1 VADSPDGQKDGRCEA
16 DGDVNDTHDSLAFSS
31 FCFCFILFFYLSL
44 RHLQWLSKARRAD
57 LAAMMDG
64 MVEGLREK
72 ERMQLCLVDIKI
84 LSASYMSGILP
95 IGRAEITRNYS
106 SSGSCS
112 MFTTTVIIF

>member
-1 VADSPDGQKDGRCEA
+1 
-16 DGDVNDTHDSLAFSS
+16 
-31 FCFCFILFFYLSL
+31 
-44 RHLQWLSKARRAD
+44 
-57 LAAMMDG
+57 MMGG

-106 SSGSCS
+106 SSF
-112 MFTTTVIIF
+112 MFHVHHHHHYAV